1 MMFSSLQFNAGASNT
16 ASLVLEGLL
25 VLICNFNLLRYMDLN
40 LERERDKLWG
50 NTLDGKASKETPL
63 VSLY

>member
-1 MMFSSLQFNAGASNT
+1 
-16 ASLVLEGLL
+16 
-25 VLICNFNLLRYMDLN
+25 MDLN

-63 VSLY
+63 VSLH